1 MTDSGTAATGKTNST
16 STATPST
23 PPNTP
28 QHAALA
34 GAVRA
39 VSGMTLLSRLGGL
52 IRDVML
58 IHVFGATAIGSAF
71 LAGFTVPNT
80 FRRLFG
86 EGALSAAFLPDYAAT
101 DKSDPAAAQRFASLT
116 VALMLL
122 ITGAITVVA
131 ELALLLALWLSP
143 PNPERELMLT
153 LVMLMFPFM
162 PFICATAILGGML
175 QVHGKFAAA
184 SSGPLILN
192 GFIIATGAW
201 HLLHDTTGGRGTA
214 YALGIATV
222 LSGLTQAL
230 WFAWLLKPHVKWT
243 RAFQDAAPRVRAMFK
258 RMVPVLLGL
267 GTLQINT
274 LMDTLIASASIWLG
288 PTVLGQPYPLNDGS
302 TVLLTAASR
311 LYQFPLG
318 VFGIAVA
325 TAVFPMLARFANEPD
340 RFASTLRRAVRLS
353 LFIGLPASVGLVLVR
368 DQAMGVLFRFGG
380 RGMTAEEVGHAAL
393 VLAGFAPG
401 IWAYSL
407 NHVFTRTFYA
417 RGDTMTPMKIAV
429 ATVGLNFLLNITLIW
444 WLREAG
450 LAWSTSIAATV
461 QCVVLA
467 VVCRAKFN
475 VSVIERAAVLGVL
488 RLILIT
494 TLMGTSVWAALR
506 FMPGGTGWKHDA
518 TNLAVACTLGASV
531 YIALAVLTKAPEIR
545 WIMERRT
552 QPTANTPR

>member
-1 MTDSGTAATGKTNST
+1 MTGASGVKSALPGTA
-16 STATPST
+16 
-23 PPNTP
+23 
-28 QHAALA
+28 QHGALA
-34 GAVRA
+34 GAVRT

-52 IRDVML
+52 VRDVML

-71 LAGFTVPNT
+71 LAGFVVPNT

-86 EGALSAAFLPDYAAT
+86 EGALSAAFLPEYAAT
-101 DKSDPAAAQRFASLT
+101 DKADPAAAQRFASLT
-116 VALMLL
+116 VALMLV
-122 ITGAITVVA
+122 ITAAITVLA
-131 ELALLLALWLSP
+131 EIGLLIALWLSP
-143 PNPERELMLT
+143 PNPERELMFT

-175 QVHGKFAAA
+175 QVHGRFAAA

-201 HLLHDTTGGRGTA
+201 HLMHGTTGGRGTA
-214 YALGIATV
+214 YALGLATV
-222 LSGLTQAL
+222 LSGVTQAL
-230 WFAWLLKPHVKWT
+230 WFAWVLRAYVRWT
-243 RAFQDAAPRVRAMFK
+243 RVWDDARPRVRAMFK

-274 LMDTLIASASIWLG
+274 LMDTVIASASIWLG
-288 PTVLGQPYPLNDGS
+288 PTVLGRAYPLNDGS
-302 TVLLTAASR
+302 TVLLNAAQR

-325 TAVFPMLARFANEPD
+325 TAVFPMLSRFANEPE

-380 RGMTAEEVGHAAL
+380 RGMTAEDVGRAAL

-429 ATVGLNFLLNITLIW
+429 AMVGLNFVLNITLIW

-450 LAWSTSIAATV
+450 LAWSTSIAAMV
-461 QCVVLA
+461 QCGVLA
-467 VVCRAKFN
+467 IVCRAKFG
-475 VSVIERAAVLGVL
+475 VSVIERSAVIGVL
-488 RLILIT
+488 RLVLVT
-494 TLMGTSVWAALR
+494 AAMGLGVWMTLKMLPV
-506 FMPGGTGWKHDA
+506 GTGWKHDA
-518 TNLAVACTLGASV
+518 IGLCVASVLGAGA
-531 YIALAVLTKAPEIR
+531 YAGLAFVTKAPEIR
-545 WIMERRT
+545 WILERRG
-552 QPTANTPR
+552 NTPS

>member
-1 MTDSGTAATGKTNST
+1 MTGASSVKSKLPGTA
-16 STATPST
+16 
-23 PPNTP
+23 
-28 QHAALA
+28 QHGALA
-34 GAVRA
+34 GAVRT

-52 IRDVML
+52 VRDVML

-71 LAGFTVPNT
+71 LAGFVVPNT

-86 EGALSAAFLPDYAAT
+86 EGALSAAFLPEYAAT
-101 DKSDPAAAQRFASLT
+101 DKADPAAAQRFASLT

-122 ITGAITVVA
+122 ITTAITVVA
-131 ELALLLALWLSP
+131 EIGLLIALWLSP
-143 PNPERELMLT
+143 PNPERELMFT

-175 QVHGKFAAA
+175 QVHGRFAAA

-201 HLLHDTTGGRGTA
+201 HLFHGTTGGRGTA
-214 YALGIATV
+214 YALGLATV
-222 LSGLTQAL
+222 LSGVTQAL
-230 WFAWLLKPHVKWT
+230 WFAWVLREYVRWT
-243 RAFQDAAPRVRAMFK
+243 RVWADAWPRVRAMFK

-274 LMDTLIASASIWLG
+274 LMDTVIASASIWLG
-288 PTVLGQPYPLNDGS
+288 PTVLGWAYPLNDGS
-302 TVLLTAASR
+302 TVLLNAAQR

-325 TAVFPMLARFANEPD
+325 TAVFPMLSRFADEPE
-340 RFASTLRRAVRLS
+340 RFSSTLRRAVRLS

-380 RGMTAEEVGHAAL
+380 RGMTAENVSSAAL

-429 ATVGLNFLLNITLIW
+429 AMVGLNFLLNITLIW

-450 LAWSTSIAATV
+450 LAWSTSIAAMV
-461 QCVVLA
+461 QCGVLA
-467 VVCRAKFN
+467 IVCRAKFG
-475 VSVIERAAVLGVL
+475 VSVIERSAVLGVL
-488 RLILIT
+488 RLVLVT
-494 TLMGTSVWAALR
+494 AAMGVAVWLALK
-506 FMPGGTGWKHDA
+506 FMPAGTGWKHDA
-518 TNLAVACTLGASV
+518 IGLGVASVLGAGA
-531 YIALAVLTKAPEIR
+531 YAGLALATKAPEIR
-545 WIMERRT
+545 WILERRG
-552 QPTANTPR
+552 NTPA

>member
-1 MTDSGTAATGKTNST
+1 MTTSGASGTGETNATSAAN
-16 STATPST
+16 AST
-23 PPNTP
+23 PN
-28 QHAALA
+28 HGALA
-34 GAVRA
+34 GAVRT

-86 EGALSAAFLPDYAAT
+86 EGALSAAFLPEYAAT
-101 DKSDPAAAQRFASLT
+101 DRSDPAAARRFASLT

-122 ITGAITVVA
+122 FTTAITVVA
-131 ELALLLALWLSP
+131 ELGLLIALWLSP

-201 HLLHDTTGGRGTA
+201 HLLHNTTGGKGTA
-214 YALGIATV
+214 YTLGLATV
-222 LSGLTQAL
+222 LSGVTQSL
-230 WFAWLLKPHVKWT
+230 WFAWVLRPHVKWT
-243 RAFQDAAPRVRAMFK
+243 RAWEDARPRVRVMFK

-274 LMDTLIASASIWLG
+274 LMDTVIASASIWLG
-288 PTVLGQPYPLNDGS
+288 PAVLGRPYPLNDGS
-302 TVLLTAASR
+302 TVLLNAAQR

-325 TAVFPMLARFANEPD
+325 TAVFPMLSRFANEPD

-380 RGMTAEEVGHAAL
+380 RGMTAEDVGRAAL

-429 ATVGLNFLLNITLIW
+429 TMVGLNFLLNITLIW

-450 LAWSTSIAATV
+450 LAWSTSIAAMV

-467 VVCRAKFN
+467 IVCRAKFG
-475 VSVIERAAVLGVL
+475 VSVIERSAVQGVL
-488 RLILIT
+488 RLVLVT
-494 TLMGTSVWAALR
+494 AAMGIAAWLALR
-506 FMPGGTGWKHDA
+506 SMPAGTGWKHDA
-518 TNLAVACTLGASV
+518 IGLSVACTLGAAV
-531 YIALAVLTKAPEIR
+531 YAGLAILTKAPEIR
-545 WIMERRT
+545 WIMERRG
-552 QPTANTPR
+552 NTPT